1 MERGGGNNK
10 DLQRWT
16 PQRWTLRCRCRAS
29 RRARA
34 RLRARA
40 RAKEA
45 NKRNEEFDQNVRR
58 RGAQNGMTRS
68 LKNNGALRTAANVLT
83 TTPAEREAREDKRV
97 ADLKEGRTR
106 AGERLI
112 AEGGKKRDA
121 ETKARV
127 AKAAQA
133 DIDRRSAKSGAKLE
147 AEMNRKAEN
156 ARKLANAKK
165 TQKAVAD
172 FTGETGKQ
180 ARLSDAARRARANK
194 TITMSPDDFANVP
207 SVPPAKVEAN
217 RINKKAMTA
226 AEVKAMKNNPLNAK
240 RAGKAKSTSPN
251 SINKKAMTAAEISKM
266 LDKNPKSR
274 AAKAAQ
280 VEKNQGKALSLFK
293 SNQEKGKAKG
303 AKDQAVIDSIKQA
316 DINKRSA
323 ASGARLEAKM
333 NKAAADKLKSKGGT
347 APVIMTKDSGVAGK
361 SDSKA
366 KFGVGDKFVIRG
378 NKANVTDTQLKN
390 TGLTQ
395 AQYMKK
401 WRASNK
407 RPTAASASKATT
419 KSTKTPKKVG
429 GIRKFLLGADGKF
442 GGARGAI
449 DFLPG
454 KSRKKKEDK
463 PVKKMG
469 GGMMKSKM
477 ASKGGA
483 RGGMKKKGYANGG
496 LAMTKVNGKSVPA
509 FAADGKG
516 ANDLAPTRRNMGGM
530 MKSKGM
536 SKGGAM
542 KKKGYAHGGAV
553 RSKMASKGGKRG
565 GASSKPRG
573 VGVAKRG
580 YGKAMR

>member
-1 MERGGGNNK
+1 MATRSEI
-10 DLQRWT
+10 DS
-16 PQRWTLRCRCRAS
+16 A
-29 RRARA
+29 
-34 RLRARA
+34 RARA

-58 RGAQNGMTRS
+58 RGAQNRMKRS
-68 LKNNGALRTAANVLT
+68 LQDKGALRTLFDTAT
-83 TTPAEREAREDKRV
+83 TTPSGREAREDKRV
-97 ADLKEGRTR
+97 SDLKTGRTR
-106 AGERLI
+106 AGEKLI
-112 AEGGKKRDA
+112 AERGKKRDA

-180 ARLSDAARRARANK
+180 ARLSNAAIIAKANK
-194 TITMSPDDFANVP
+194 KLAMSPDDFANVP
-207 SVPPAKVEAN
+207 PVPPAKVEAN

-240 RAGKAKSTSPN
+240 RAGKA
-251 SINKKAMTAAEISKM
+251 
-266 LDKNPKSR
+266 
-274 AAKAAQ
+274 AQ
-280 VEKNQGKALSLFK
+280 VEKNQSKALSLFK
-293 SNQEKGKAKG
+293 DNQKIEKAKG
-303 AKDQAVIDSIKQA
+303 ANDQAIIDSIKQ
-316 DINKRSA
+316 
-323 ASGARLEAKM
+323 
-333 NKAAADKLKSKGGT
+333 ADKLKSKGGT
-347 APVIMTKDSGVAGK
+347 APGIMTRDSGVAGK
-361 SDSKA
+361 SAAKA
-366 KFGVGDKFVIRG
+366 EKFGVGDKFVIRG

-419 KSTKTPKKVG
+419 KTTKTTKTPKKVG

-463 PVKKMG
+463 PVKRMG

-542 KKKGYAHGGAV
+542 KKKGYANGGAV

-565 GASSKPRG
+565 GASRKPTKPRG

-580 YGKAMR
+580 FGKAMR

>member
-1 MERGGGNNK
+1 
-10 DLQRWT
+10 
-16 PQRWTLRCRCRAS
+16 
-29 RRARA
+29 
-34 RLRARA
+34 
-40 RAKEA
+40 
-45 NKRNEEFDQNVRR
+45 
-58 RGAQNGMTRS
+58 
-68 LKNNGALRTAANVLT
+68 
-83 TTPAEREAREDKRV
+83 
-97 ADLKEGRTR
+97 
-106 AGERLI
+106 
-112 AEGGKKRDA
+112 
-121 ETKARV
+121 
-127 AKAAQA
+127 
-133 DIDRRSAKSGAKLE
+133 
-147 AEMNRKAEN
+147 
-156 ARKLANAKK
+156 
-165 TQKAVAD
+165 
-172 FTGETGKQ
+172 
-180 ARLSDAARRARANK
+180 
-194 TITMSPDDFANVP
+194 MSPDDFANVP
-207 SVPPAKVEAN
+207 SVPPAKVKAN
-217 RINKKAMTA
+217 
-226 AEVKAMKNNPLNAK
+226 P
-240 RAGKAKSTSPN
+240 
-251 SINKKAMTAAEISKM
+251 INKKAMTAAEISKM

-333 NKAAADKLKSKGGT
+333 NKDAADKLKSKGGT
-347 APVIMTKDSGVAGK
+347 APGIMTKDSGVSGK
-361 SDSKA
+361 SAAKA
-366 KFGVGDKFVIRG
+366 EKFGVGDKFVIRG

-419 KSTKTPKKVG
+419 KPTTTTKTPKKVG

-469 GGMMKSKM
+469 GGMMRSKM

-530 MKSKGM
+530 VKSKGM

-542 KKKGYAHGGAV
+542 KKKGYANGGAV

-580 YGKAMR
+580 FGKAMR

>member
-1 MERGGGNNK
+1 MATKSEL
-10 DLQRWT
+10 D
-16 PQRWTLRCRCRAS
+16 S
-29 RRARA
+29 ARS
-34 RLRARA
+34 RA
-40 RAKEA
+40 RAKA
-45 NKRNEEFDQNVRR
+45 TNKRNEEFDQKTRR
-58 RGAQNGMTRS
+58 RGAQNRMTRS
-68 LKNNGALRTAANVLT
+68 LENKGALRTAADALT

-97 ADLKEGRTR
+97 SDLKTGRTR

-112 AEGGKKRDA
+112 AKRGKVRDA

-127 AKAAQA
+127 NAARQSEKKRKIDKLQKGADANISKLQKELRAK
-133 DIDRRSAKSGAKLE
+133 D
-147 AEMNRKAEN
+147 
-156 ARKLANAKK
+156 
-165 TQKAVAD
+165 TQRAVD
-172 FTGETGKQ
+172 NFTGETGKK
-180 ARLSDAARRARANK
+180 ARLSDAKRRVDANK
-194 TITMSPDDFANVP
+194 AITMSPEDFANVP
-207 SVPPAKVEAN
+207 SVPPAK
-217 RINKKAMTA
+217 KKPFTKRMTA
-226 AEVKAMKNNPLNAK
+226 AEVKAMKANPLNAK
-240 RAGKAKSTSPN
+240 K
-251 SINKKAMTAAEISKM
+251 
-266 LDKNPKSR
+266 
-274 AAKAAQ
+274 AAKPLGGTAPGIMLRDSGVKPRSKPTAAQ

-293 SNQEKGKAKG
+293 SNQKKEKAKG
-303 AKDQAVIDSIKQA
+303 AKDQAVIDSI
-316 DINKRSA
+316 
-323 ASGARLEAKM
+323 
-333 NKAAADKLKSKGGT
+333 
-347 APVIMTKDSGVAGK
+347 K

-378 NKANVTDTQLKN
+378 NKANVTDTQLKK

-407 RPTAASASKATT
+407 RPTAASSAKTTT
-419 KSTKTPKKVG
+419 KNTKTPKKVG
-429 GIRKFLLGADGKF
+429 FLRRVLLGKDGKF
-442 GGARGAI
+442 GGSRGAI

-463 PVKKMG
+463 PVNKMG

-477 ASKGGA
+477 SSKGGK
-483 RGGMKKKGYANGG
+483 RGGMSNGG

-542 KKKGYAHGGAV
+542 KSKGMSKGGVMKPKGMSKGGAMKKKGYANGGAV

-565 GASSKPRG
+565 GVSRKATKPRG

-580 YGKAMR
+580 FGKAMR